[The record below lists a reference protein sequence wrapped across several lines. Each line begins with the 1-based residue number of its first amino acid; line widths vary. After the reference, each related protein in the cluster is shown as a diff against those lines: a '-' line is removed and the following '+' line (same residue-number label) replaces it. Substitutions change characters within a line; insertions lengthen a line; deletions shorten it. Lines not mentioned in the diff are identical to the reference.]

1 VAKVKEAAKKKY
13 FERIA
18 PYRKSINELKDKER
32 RIEAVLKGHNVGD
45 PYKRLSLAE
54 DNLTAASYHLVM
66 NSLSVSLLGVKNE
79 SALNDAKKSCSLAVI
94 QLEKVFTDQ
103 IDVPYS
109 DYEENLKST
118 LSFNEMK
125 RYALIRKAGLALSIV
140 KDSFGENSKW
150 KWPMVDLE
158 ARLAAIAKNCL
169 DLKTLVHGM
178 DPRVEG
184 YRDRIEFFNLT
195 RKMLQNAADDYRLKY
210 EVATKRA
217 DDFRKAISFLGALKR
232 LSMLLGRQ
240 NEAINLKRKI
250 DIWKKKMDSDN
261 KNREDASRISRVGG
275 MKKSG

>member
-1 VAKVKEAAKKKY
+1 VAKVKEEAKKKY

-18 PYRKSINELKDKER
+18 PYRKKITELKDKEH

-79 SALNDAKKSCSLAVI
+79 GALNDAKKSCSLAII
-94 QLEKVFTDQ
+94 QLEKVFTDL
-103 IDVPYS
+103 IDVPFG
-109 DYEENLKST
+109 DYEDYLKAT

-125 RYALIRKAGLALSIV
+125 RYDLIRKAGLALSMV
-140 KDSFGENSKW
+140 KTGYGENSKW
-150 KWPMVDLE
+150 KWPMVDLD

-169 DLKTLVHGM
+169 DLKTLVQGM
-178 DPRVEG
+178 DPRNEG

-195 RKMLQNAADDYRLKY
+195 RKMLQSAADDYRLKY

-217 DDFRKAISFLGALKR
+217 DDFRKAISFLGALRR
-232 LSMLLGRQ
+232 LSMMLGRQ

-250 DIWKKKMDSDN
+250 EIWKKKMDSDH
-261 KNREDASRISRVGG
+261 KSREDASRISRIGG
-275 MKKSG
+275 MSNN